1 MDYQKVPLTQSIGVE
16 LLKKIFGVYCIAA
29 IFITLF
35 QGWLEYSQ
43 TRNRV
48 VQYMIEHQPLVE
60 DGLANALWHL
70 DQPLMDSLIK
80 GILSQSTI
88 IGVSVYNDK
97 GEILAQGG
105 NTKIASS
112 TRPML
117 TKSAEEIDSDRY
129 RHQFSLF
136 DPNKLTTGA
145 IGQAVFYTGND
156 VVIEEV
162 KPTLISLLTAAV
174 VKTLILWSVFIYFGQ
189 ILLSRPL
196 NQLMALVRKLPMDS
210 DDSTDPPKKHKL
222 NELQLF
228 EFALTDIT
236 QKLRHTLRSL
246 RSSNDQLS
254 KINLHLLRAIEQSPT
269 LSTILSAQGKV
280 LYATPSLAELTGFNP
295 QEIQTL
301 FDQNFVK
308 ALPFQSLVTRSI
320 NKNSKQ
326 QKWSGEVKIRNKAG
340 QNIYLHASLSPVYS
354 EQGQIEDYLF
364 SANNITELK
373 QLELELKE
381 KNIQQQQN
389 IVRLQD
395 TKNQLLQSEK
405 MASIGQLAAGV
416 AHEINNPVGFI
427 NANVDTL
434 NNYLVDLFSLIEQY
448 ERQSADPALGYQ
460 GSAKLSKDIDLDF
473 LRHDIP
479 EMLKETQEGLQR
491 VKKIVADLML
501 FSRTNETEFE
511 SYDLRL
517 VLESTLNVAWHE
529 LKYKAEIIKELDDIP
544 FIDCIPSQLNQV
556 FMNLLIN
563 ACQALP
569 ERGTI
574 TLRSKNDGD
583 FVIIEI
589 EDSGCGIEP
598 ENISRLFDPFFTTK
612 EIGSGTGLGLS
623 VSYSII
629 KKHQGEISVESQ
641 LGSGSCFSIRLPI
654 RQPEVK
660 QLPVDIAN
668 SAT

>member
-29 IFITLF
+29 IVITAY

-43 TRNRV
+43 TKQRV
-48 VQYMIEHQPLVE
+48 VQTMIEHQPLVE

-88 IGVSVYNDK
+88 IGVSVINER
-97 GEILAQGG
+97 GAILAQGG
-105 NTKIASS
+105 ETRNVTNPKISLEKPPKQTS
-112 TRPML
+112 T
-117 TKSAEEIDSDRY
+117 DQY
-129 RHQFSLF
+129 RHQFALF
-136 DPNKLTTGA
+136 DPNKLTA
-145 IGQAVFYTGND
+145 SPIGQAVFYTGND

-162 KPTLISLLTAAV
+162 KPTLISLLSAAV
-174 VKTLILWSVFIYFGQ
+174 LKTMILWMVFIYFGQ
-189 ILLSRPL
+189 KLLSRPL
-196 NQLMALVRKLPMDS
+196 NQLMALVRKLPMDGDGKS
-210 DDSTDPPKKHKL
+210 DGVKKHKL

-254 KINLHLLRAIEQSPT
+254 KINLHLLRAVEQSPT
-269 LSTILSAQGKV
+269 LSTILSAEGKV
-280 LYATPSLAELTGFNP
+280 IYATPSLAELTGFDP

-308 ALPFQSLVTRSI
+308 AVPFQSLVNRSA
-320 NKNSKQ
+320 NKNAKTR
-326 QKWSGEVKIRNKAG
+326 KWIGEVQISDKDG
-340 QNIYLHASLSPVYS
+340 QSIYLQASLSPVYS

-373 QLELELKE
+373 KLELELME
-381 KNIQQQQN
+381 KNIEQQQN
-389 IVRLQD
+389 IIRLQD

-427 NANVDTL
+427 NANVHTL
-434 NNYLVDLFSLIEQY
+434 DNYLQDLFRLIELYQQQFASSQID
-448 ERQSADPALGYQ
+448 RQCITDLSA
-460 GSAKLSKDIDLDF
+460 DIDLEF
-473 LRHDIP
+473 LRSDIP
-479 EMLKETQEGLQR
+479 EMINETQEGLQR
-491 VKKIVADLML
+491 VKKIVTDLML
-501 FSRTNETEFE
+501 FSRTNESGFE
-511 SYDLRL
+511 SFDVRL
-517 VLESTLNVAWHE
+517 GLESTLNIAWHE
-529 LKYKAEIIKELDDIP
+529 LKYKAEINNQLSDIP
-544 FIDCIPSQLNQV
+544 QIECIPSQLNQV

-563 ACQALP
+563 ASQAIS

-574 TLRSKNDGD
+574 TLRTQRDGD
-583 FVIIEI
+583 WVIIEI
-589 EDSGCGIEP
+589 EDNGCGIAAED
-598 ENISRLFDPFFTTK
+598 ISRLFDPFYTTK
-612 EIGSGTGLGLS
+612 EVGFGTGLGLS

-629 KKHQGEISVESQ
+629 QKHSGQITVQSK

-654 RQPEVK
+654 KQPESV
-660 QLPVDIAN
+660 QQPLD
-668 SAT
+668 SDT

>member
-29 IFITLF
+29 IVITAY

-43 TRNRV
+43 TKQRV
-48 VQYMIEHQPLVE
+48 VQTMIEHQPLVE

-88 IGVSVYNDK
+88 IGVSVINER
-97 GEILAQGG
+97 GAILAQGG
-105 NTKIASS
+105 ETRNATNPKISPEKPSKQTS
-112 TRPML
+112 T
-117 TKSAEEIDSDRY
+117 DQY
-129 RHQFSLF
+129 RHQFALF
-136 DPNKLTTGA
+136 DPNKLTA
-145 IGQAVFYTGND
+145 SPIGQAVFYTGND

-162 KPTLISLLTAAV
+162 KPTLISLLSAAV
-174 VKTLILWSVFIYFGQ
+174 LKTMILWMVFIYFGQ
-189 ILLSRPL
+189 KLLSRPL
-196 NQLMALVRKLPMDS
+196 NQLMALVRKLPMDGDGKS
-210 DDSTDPPKKHKL
+210 DGVKKHKL

-254 KINLHLLRAIEQSPT
+254 KINLHLLRAVEQSPT
-269 LSTILSAQGKV
+269 LSTILSAEGKV
-280 LYATPSLAELTGFNP
+280 IYATPSLAELTGFDP

-308 ALPFQSLVTRSI
+308 AVPFQSLVNRSA
-320 NKNSKQ
+320 NKNAKTR
-326 QKWSGEVKIRNKAG
+326 KWIGEVQISDKDG
-340 QNIYLHASLSPVYS
+340 QSIYLQASLSPVYS

-373 QLELELKE
+373 KLELELME
-381 KNIQQQQN
+381 KNIEQQQN
-389 IVRLQD
+389 IIRLQD

-427 NANVDTL
+427 NANVHTL
-434 NNYLVDLFSLIEQY
+434 DNYLQDLFRLIELYQQQFASSQID
-448 ERQSADPALGYQ
+448 RQCITDLSA
-460 GSAKLSKDIDLDF
+460 DIDLEF
-473 LRHDIP
+473 LRSDIP
-479 EMLKETQEGLQR
+479 EMINETQEGLQR
-491 VKKIVADLML
+491 VKKIVTDLML
-501 FSRTNETEFE
+501 FSRTNESGFE
-511 SYDLRL
+511 SFDVRL
-517 VLESTLNVAWHE
+517 GLESTLNIAWHE
-529 LKYKAEIIKELDDIP
+529 LKYKAEINNQLSDIP
-544 FIDCIPSQLNQV
+544 QIECIPSQLNQV

-563 ACQALP
+563 ASQAIS

-574 TLRSKNDGD
+574 TLRTQRDGD
-583 FVIIEI
+583 WVIIEI
-589 EDSGCGIEP
+589 EDNGCGIAAED
-598 ENISRLFDPFFTTK
+598 ISRLFDPFYTTK
-612 EIGSGTGLGLS
+612 EVGFGTGLGLS

-629 KKHQGEISVESQ
+629 QKHSGQITVQSK

-654 RQPEVK
+654 KQPESV
-660 QLPVDIAN
+660 QPPLD
-668 SAT
+668 SDT